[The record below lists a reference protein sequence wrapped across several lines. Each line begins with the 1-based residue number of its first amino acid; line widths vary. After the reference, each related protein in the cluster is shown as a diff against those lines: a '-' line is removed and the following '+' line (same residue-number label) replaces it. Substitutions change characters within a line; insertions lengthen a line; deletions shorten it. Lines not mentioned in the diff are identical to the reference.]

1 MQFRVLI
8 PVHVKSGQVIRIRCP
23 DGTEGDVKVPKGLST
38 GDSFIFEMPDTV
50 PIVVK
55 VENPKGFLDREIV
68 NIQDFIV
75 ALAVGLLIGMSM
87 VTGFLVGV
95 LVVTEG
101 ITPSSA
107 GGSSNV
113 AEKMFKITVPI
124 MGEQL

>member
-107 GGSSNV
+107 SGSSSV